1 MSVRGERVVYRER
14 DREDDWQPE
23 KRSYTTVKRYQVPDR
38 SFDEDVVQTDKI
50 MVRRERR
57 EDPPPRTEVSYRG
70 SDRDIRE
77 RGHRE
82 ESEYRVT
89 ERVTE
94 REREREIPQRRDI
107 SYRVLERDDHDRHS
121 HSDSRSEF
129 RFVERERETVRA
141 PPPPVEE
148 RVREYR
154 FERERSYSP
163 PRREREREPEVERYV
178 RSTEYYQQPQ
188 PIIIRESAAP
198 QPIIIER
205 ERREPQPI
213 VIRREEPQYE
223 VIERD
228 EVREERM
235 SMVRREDPP
244 APATVVSKAPSRAL
258 TVQNKANDEDYFY
271 ERRIREVERAPRD
284 DIRPRDSASQASS
297 DDSYEY
303 IRRERV
309 IEGERERSRSSH
321 RKRDLA
327 AGALAGVAGAEILR
341 SHRQKEGKDVG
352 GRGRSIIGG
361 AAVGAIGAEAVRR
374 AKSFRKD
381 SRSRSRS
388 RSSSYESRRHRKH
401 RSKSRERSKSRVR
414 QYGGMAAVA
423 AAGALAGY
431 ALMKNKG
438 NKGETIIVKEGND
451 RRSRS
456 RRRPASR
463 DTGYLSG
470 SSFRSRSRSQSALN
484 PENRNKRIA
493 QAGALSAAAAG
504 IYNHVRSK
512 SRGGG
517 KSRSR
522 SRIQQGAPIAVA
534 GLGGAALAG
543 LYEKNKAN
551 KEAKKAAIIE
561 TTRSPDLTVEGIRGD
576 TQEVTR
582 AEAVQT
588 TGADTLAEV
597 AAEEFLVRKLLGLP
611 ALLHWVRMSL
621 AYPFVISSTGNTN
634 TYLGRSDDYTD
645 TTFSDYDHPSGY
657 IAPRHSDAGYNRQG
671 GQSSYPGG
679 MQFPPPPNAAQADP
693 AYANAHA
700 DPFATNRDSTA
711 AAQNYS
717 PYPAYNPA
725 DYPPT
730 GTTHPYEQT
739 RGVYGESDATLGAP
753 YPGQDTF
760 AGDSRFAAPEDAAA
774 QREREHEIR
783 EDAAAEEARRHG
795 RDRDPGNVSGSPV
808 HSFEPAQQQGME
820 AAAVGGVGGGGGEDQ
835 DADGVITP
843 RARSTSR
850 VRFDLGSNIAIS
862 PEATRRTGTSSD
874 DRSFRS
880 RERRHRRDADNE
892 DSPDRHRHHRK
903 TRPDSDGAR
912 DSPSLFGDKYDDPPH
927 EDDSDSTV
935 EMPARFDERGQRKP
949 EGSGNELAESIQALL
964 SGRGGAG
971 DLLKGIMGAGGG
983 EGESDGG
990 SGRSGRRRRRR
1001 AE

>member
-57 EDPPPRTEVSYRG
+57 EDPPPRTEISYRA
-70 SDRDIRE
+70 SDRDMRDHSRRE
-77 RGHRE
+77 D
-82 ESEYRVT
+82 SEYRVT

-94 REREREIPQRRDI
+94 RERDREIPQRRDI

-121 HSDSRSEF
+121 DSRSEF
-129 RFVERERETVRA
+129 RFVERERETARA

-163 PRREREREPEVERYV
+163 PRREREREPVVERYV
-178 RSTEYYQQPQ
+178 RNTEYYQQPQ

-258 TVQNKANDEDYFY
+258 TVQNKPNDEDYFY

-284 DIRPRDSASQASS
+284 DIRPRDSASQYSS

-309 IEGERERSRSSH
+309 VEGERERSRSSH

-361 AAVGAIGAEAVRR
+361 AAVGAIGAEAIRR
-374 AKSFRKD
+374 AKSFRKE

-456 RRRPASR
+456 RRRAASR
-463 DTGYLSG
+463 DTGYLSE

-484 PENRNKRIA
+484 PEHRNKRIA

-522 SRIQQGAPIAVA
+522 SRVQQGAPIAVA

-551 KEAKKAAIIE
+551 KEAKKAAIIDSE
-561 TTRSPDLTVEGIRGD
+561 INRGRGRHSRSRSRSRSVPAPYAARDRHRVDEDYVAYGADPIHPDRDRAYYSDEEPGSYRRRHSRGHSRGHSSGSSPDNRRRHSSRSRSRG
-576 TQEVTR
+576 VSG
-582 AEAVQT
+582 AEAAGLA
-588 TGADTLAEV
+588 GA
-597 AAEEFLVRKLLGLP
+597 AALG
-611 ALLHWVRMSL
+611 AHE
-621 AYPFVISSTGNTN
+621 
-634 TYLGRSDDYTD
+634 LGRSDDYTD
-645 TTFSDYDHPSGY
+645 TTYSDYDHPSGY

-679 MQFPPPPNAAQADP
+679 MHFPPPPNAAQADP
-693 AYANAHA
+693 AYAHAHPDA
-700 DPFATNRDSTA
+700 FASNRDSTA

-739 RGVYGESDATLGAP
+739 RGAYGESDATLGAP

-783 EDAAAEEARRHG
+783 EDAAAEEARHRG
-795 RDRDPGNVSGSPV
+795 RDHDPGNVSGSPV

-820 AAAVGGVGGGGGEDQ
+820 AAAGGVVGGGGGGGGGEDQ

-850 VRFDLGSNIAIS
+850 VRFDLESNIAIS
-862 PEATRRTGTSSD
+862 PEDTRREGTSSD
-874 DRSFRS
+874 DRSSRS
-880 RERRHRRDADNE
+880 RERRRRRDADAE
-892 DSPDRHRHHRK
+892 DSPDRHRHHHRK
-903 TRPDSDGAR
+903 TRPDNDGAR
-912 DSPSLFGDKYDDPPH
+912 DSPSLFHDKYDRPPH

-935 EMPARFDERGQRKP
+935 EMPA
-949 EGSGNELAESIQALL
+949 
-964 SGRGGAG
+964 
-971 DLLKGIMGAGGG
+971 
-983 EGESDGG
+983 
-990 SGRSGRRRRRR
+990 
-1001 AE
+1001 

>member
-14 DREDDWQPE
+14 DRDRDDDWQPE

-38 SFDEDVVQTDKI
+38 SFDEDAVQTDKI

-57 EDPPPRTEVSYRG
+57 EDPPPRTEVSYRA
-70 SDRDIRE
+70 SDRDIRD

-141 PPPPVEE
+141 PQPPVEE

-178 RSTEYYQQPQ
+178 RNTEYYQQPQ

-228 EVREERM
+228 EVREEKM
-235 SMVRREDPP
+235 SMVRRDDPP

-361 AAVGAIGAEAVRR
+361 AAVGAIGAEAIRR
-374 AKSFRKD
+374 AKSFRKE

-388 RSSSYESRRHRKH
+388 RGSS
-401 RSKSRERSKSRVR
+401 

-456 RRRPASR
+456 R
-463 DTGYLSG
+463 
-470 SSFRSRSRSQSALN
+470 SRSQSARN
-484 PENRNKRIA
+484 PEHRNKRIA

-551 KEAKKAAIIE
+551 KEAKKAAIIDKAAGLAGAAALGAHE
-561 TTRSPDLTVEGIRGD
+561 LSKRRERSRS
-576 TQEVTR
+576 R
-582 AEAVQT
+582 AT
-588 TGADTLAEV
+588 KDG
-597 AAEEFLVRKLLGLP
+597 R
-611 ALLHWVRMSL
+611 R
-621 AYPFVISSTGNTN
+621 
-634 TYLGRSDDYTD
+634 RSDDYTD
-645 TTFSDYDHPSGY
+645 TTYSDYDHPSGY

-679 MQFPPPPNAAQADP
+679 MHFPPPPNAAQADP

-700 DPFATNRDSTA
+700 DPFASNRDSTA

-725 DYPPT
+725 DYPAT

-739 RGVYGESDATLGAP
+739 RGAYGESDATLGAP

-783 EDAAAEEARRHG
+783 EDAAAEEARHRG

-808 HSFEPAQQQGME
+808 HVSDPAQQRGVE
-820 AAAVGGVGGGGGEDQ
+820 AAAAGGGVVNVGREGEDQ

-862 PEATRRTGTSSD
+862 PEDTRRTGTSSD
-874 DRSFRS
+874 DRSSRS
-880 RERRHRRDADNE
+880 RERRRRRNADVE
-892 DSPDRHRHHRK
+892 ASPDGHRHHHRT
-903 TRPDSDGAR
+903 TRPDNDGAH
-912 DSPSLFGDKYDDPPH
+912 DSPSLFRDKYDHPPH

-935 EMPARFDERGQRKP
+935 EMPARFDERGQRKQ
-949 EGSGNELAESIQALL
+949 ESSGNELADSIQALL

-971 DLLKGIMGAGGG
+971 ELLKGIMGAGGG
-983 EGESDGG
+983 EGESDRE
-990 SGRSGRRRRRR
+990 SGRSGRKRRRRG
-1001 AE
+1001 E